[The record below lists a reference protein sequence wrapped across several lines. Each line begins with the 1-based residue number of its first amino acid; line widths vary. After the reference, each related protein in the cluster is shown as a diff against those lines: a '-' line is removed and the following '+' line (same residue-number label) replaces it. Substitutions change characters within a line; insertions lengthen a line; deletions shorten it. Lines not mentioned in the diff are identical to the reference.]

1 MNCCDLEAV
10 KIIALFSISMRFT
23 HADQADN
30 FSVFTL
36 KISSAPIQQKMEI
49 CLLLAFKLK
58 DDSCLLFSWLEGTL
72 ALLIGY

>member
-1 MNCCDLEAV
+1 MKCCDLETV

-23 HADQADN
+23 RADHQAEN

-49 CLLLAFKLK
+49 
-58 DDSCLLFSWLEGTL
+58 
-72 ALLIGY
+72 